1 MDQKP
6 YRFGLLIIG
15 LLVTA
20 VLGYRAAEDETSLG
34 RASRE
39 GAAHD
44 RAAGQA
50 LEALLDLRASL
61 HAYVAPGQGVPFWS
75 RRSEEILDALREHVV
90 ALDTALT
97 PLRGS
102 LSETLDT
109 VDQLAAA
116 ERRTREYARR
126 GEALLAGDVVFT
138 EVRDLVSASIEQV
151 QAARNTLGAATS
163 ARMAALRREQALLAL
178 GAIAAWAII
187 AVLLVTPT
195 KPVAVKDPNEW
206 RNDLAATIK
215 KPIPKEPDTA
225 KLKPVEP
232 AERVE
237 PVGPREPAVPI
248 KALHE
253 VGEICADLSTLSDL
267 GALTGA
273 LERAAGVLEAGGVI
287 VWIAAND
294 GNTLSPVASHGFDQK
309 MVSRIGRIP
318 RDSANLTAAS
328 YRDNIPRVSAATAT
342 APAALAV
349 ALCGPTGPVGVLSV
363 ELKTGVPADE
373 ARVAL
378 ATIFAA
384 QLATLAQPITSAPVA
399 APAAPAAPVAPGAP
413 AASASARG

>member
-15 LLVTA
+15 LLVTTA
-20 VLGYRAAEDETSLG
+20 VAYRVVEDETSLG

-39 GAAHD
+39 GVAHE

-50 LEALLDLRASL
+50 AEALLDLRASL

-75 RRSEEILDALREHVV
+75 QRSEESIDRLREQVV
-90 ALDTALT
+90 ALDGALAQR
-97 PLRGS
+97 RGS
-102 LSETLDT
+102 LAETLDV

-116 ERRTREYARR
+116 ERRSREYARR

-138 EVRDLVSASIEQV
+138 EVRDLVATSIEQV
-151 QAARNTLGAATS
+151 EAARNTLSVATAARIS
-163 ARMAALRREQALLAL
+163 ALRREQAMLAG

-187 AVLLVTPT
+187 ALLLVTPT

-215 KPIPKEPDTA
+215 KPIPKEPETA
-225 KLKPVEP
+225 KLKPVVEP
-232 AERVE
+232 PAPAVPVE
-237 PVGPREPAVPI
+237 PVPAVPSVPVV
-248 KALHE
+248 ALLE
-253 VGEICADLSTLSDL
+253 VGEICADLSTLADT

-273 LERAAGVLEAGGVI
+273 LDRAAKVLDAGGVI
-287 VWIAAND
+287 VWIASND

-318 RDSANLTAAS
+318 RDSANLTAAAF
-328 YRDNIPRVSAATAT
+328 RDNVSRVSAATAT

-349 ALCGPTGPVGVLSV
+349 ALCGPSGPVGVLSV
-363 ELKTGVPADE
+363 ELKAGIPADE

-384 QLATLAQPITSAPVA
+384 QLATLAQPIAV
-399 APAAPAAPVAPGAP
+399 PAAPAAPVAPAAP
-413 AASASARG
+413 ASSRVAL

>member
-1 MDQKP
+1 M
-6 YRFGLLIIG
+6 LIIG

-20 VLGYRAAEDETSLG
+20 AVAYRVVEDETSLG

-39 GAAHD
+39 GVAHE

-50 LEALLDLRASL
+50 AEALLDLRASL

-75 RRSEEILDALREHVV
+75 RRSEESIDRLREQVV
-90 ALDTALT
+90 ALDAALT
-97 PLRGS
+97 QRRGS
-102 LSETLDT
+102 LAETIDV

-126 GEALLAGDVVFT
+126 GETLLAGDVVFT
-138 EVRDLVSASIEQV
+138 EVRDLVATSIEQV
-151 QAARNTLGAATS
+151 QTARNTLSVATAARIS
-163 ARMAALRREQALLAL
+163 ALRREQAMLAG

-187 AVLLVTPT
+187 ALLLVTPT
-195 KPVAVKDPNEW
+195 KPMAVKDPNEW

-232 AERVE
+232 PA
-237 PVGPREPAVPI
+237 PAVPI
-248 KALHE
+248 EPVPVLPSVPVVALLE
-253 VGEICADLSTLSDL
+253 VGEICADLSTLADT

-273 LERAAGVLEAGGVI
+273 LDRAAKVLDAGGVI
-287 VWIAAND
+287 VWIASND
-294 GNTLSPVASHGFDQK
+294 GNTLTPVASHGFDQK

-318 RDSANLTAAS
+318 RDSANLTAAAF
-328 YRDNIPRVSAATAT
+328 RDNVSRVSAATAA

-349 ALCGPTGPVGVLSV
+349 ALCGPSGPVGVLSV
-363 ELKTGVPADE
+363 ELKAGIPADE

-384 QLATLAQPITSAPVA
+384 QLATLAQPI
-399 APAAPAAPVAPGAP
+399 AAPAAPVAPEAP
-413 AASASARG
+413 ASSRVAL